1 MRARI
6 LVVDDHP
13 SNLELALYLLHAFGY
28 EAESAR
34 DGNGALAALRDR
46 HYDAVLVDL
55 LMPGMDGYEFA
66 RRVRAEMPHV
76 RAPLVAVTALAMA
89 GDRERIL
96 ASGFD
101 GYIAKPIDPATFVRD
116 IESHLTDEDERGNDS
131 GR

>member
-1 MRARI
+1 MGGRI

-13 SNLELALYLLHAFGY
+13 SNLELELYLLHAFGH
-28 EAESAR
+28 EAESAH
-34 DGNGALAALRDR
+34 DGNDALAALRGR
-46 HYDAVLVDL
+46 TYDAVLVDL

-76 RAPLVAVTALAMA
+76 RAPLIAVTALAMA

-96 ASGFD
+96 SSGFD

-116 IESHLTDEDERGNDS
+116 VEAHLLNEDERGNDP